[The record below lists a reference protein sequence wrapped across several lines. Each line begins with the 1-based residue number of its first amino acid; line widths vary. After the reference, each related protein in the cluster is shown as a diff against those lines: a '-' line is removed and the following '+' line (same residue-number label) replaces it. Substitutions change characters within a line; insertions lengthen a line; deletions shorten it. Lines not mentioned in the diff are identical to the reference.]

1 MLTEDVPAAE
11 QVLKNCL
18 QIVKACALVM
28 QPVMPESSQKL
39 WEMLGYTDLIE
50 NHPISDALVPFEN
63 TELGDVKPLF
73 PRIED
78 KQREELEATLAKRC
92 EEAKAKAEGKNMTE
106 TVLEPISEEI
116 VTIDDVAKL
125 DLRVGE
131 VIKAE
136 KVPKTE
142 KLLRLQVDIGHEVRQ
157 IVSSIALEYTP
168 EEMVGK
174 KIIVIVNLKPA
185 KFRGEESNGMLFAA
199 GDEAS
204 LLIPLRDVPNGT
216 KVH

>member
-1 MLTEDVPAAE
+1 
-11 QVLKNCL
+11 
-18 QIVKACALVM
+18 
-28 QPVMPESSQKL
+28 
-39 WEMLGYTDLIE
+39 
-50 NHPISDALVPFEN
+50 
-63 TELGDVKPLF
+63 
-73 PRIED
+73 
-78 KQREELEATLAKRC
+78 
-92 EEAKAKAEGKNMTE
+92 MTE